1 MSNSLTFQIL
11 HIILPML
18 AHDLE
23 IACAR
28 LQENR
33 LIIDGEIDEKHT
45 LKKIQNNCV
54 LEYSV
59 LLKLLLGCHSLSV
72 QT

>member
-1 MSNSLTFQIL
+1 MSNGLTFQIL
-11 HIILPML
+11 HIILLML

-23 IACAR
+23 IACAK

-45 LKKIQNNCV
+45 LKKSKIIV
-54 LEYSV
+54 S
-59 LLKLLLGCHSLSV
+59 
-72 QT
+72 